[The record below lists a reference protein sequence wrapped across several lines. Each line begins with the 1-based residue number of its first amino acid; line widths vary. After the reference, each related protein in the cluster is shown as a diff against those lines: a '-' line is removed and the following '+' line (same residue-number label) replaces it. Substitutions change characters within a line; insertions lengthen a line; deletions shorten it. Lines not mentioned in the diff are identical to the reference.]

1 MSEINLHNYEAYLLD
16 FSENNLSSEDAKELQ
31 IFLETHPEIDADI
44 FDTSNLHLSP
54 ESTNFN
60 GKLSLKRNEEIP
72 ELNEQD
78 TILIG
83 LMENDLSI
91 EEIKIAEKLIS
102 ENSTAAKDFDLYK
115 KTKLSSNPKIHFQ
128 NKENLK
134 KRAGFIP
141 MYMLQY
147 VAAAAVITGILI
159 TVFLQTNTK
168 NMLQEM
174 PDQIA
179 STNTEIH
186 IDQDVTQNSGS
197 NMNQNTCETNTDK
210 QVSII
215 NNQTT
220 EDSHKIA
227 TETKKIIYTPISLKH
242 MPKINVGTLQEN
254 KQSENLA
261 VIEYKNAK
269 ENKDFN
275 WKEMNITYVKNTPE
289 NNSKIKFPKNFNEM
303 DATLAELDKKYNPI
317 LKLREAKEELL
328 AINVQKLFNK

>member
-1 MSEINLHNYEAYLLD
+1 
-16 FSENNLSSEDAKELQ
+16 
-31 IFLETHPEIDADI
+31 
-44 FDTSNLHLSP
+44 
-54 ESTNFN
+54 
-60 GKLSLKRNEEIP
+60 
-72 ELNEQD
+72 
-78 TILIG
+78 
-83 LMENDLSI
+83 
-91 EEIKIAEKLIS
+91 
-102 ENSTAAKDFDLYK
+102 
-115 KTKLSSNPKIHFQ
+115 
-128 NKENLK
+128 
-134 KRAGFIP
+134 
-141 MYMLQY
+141 
-147 VAAAAVITGILI
+147 
-159 TVFLQTNTK
+159 
-168 NMLQEM
+168 MLQEM